1 MKINQ
6 FMEYRIQVLKALE
19 EYKEVRKNAN
29 INDNGLSASVERKAD
44 PFVKGHFTLAIV
56 GKMSAGK
63 STFINAFL
71 GNKNILPT
79 GHFQTTCVLT
89 KIEYAEEESIEIV
102 YGDNHTE
109 CIKGDISGKLGK
121 IVAIEDDY
129 SSLPVNDINKL
140 IIKGWN
146 KAKICNP
153 KIIKGMEETSC
164 RAIEKTVLERY
175 IDSHPKSKVAKEVTI
190 KYPLPEDCKGW
201 RIVDTPG
208 VEAVGG
214 IDIETI
220 HFLTAKTETGG
231 NNVDAIIFLH
241 KGTDNI
247 EDKSINDFVKNVFKT
262 LSDDAKKRI
271 FFVVTNAAD
280 DTFQNNEEEYMRKAK
295 ALFVDPYG
303 IKPDRLLSVD
313 SLMEI
318 LYRYVTT
325 EHKDVV
331 TLLETKTAP
340 DSSWNEQVWKKCR
353 SLLRDIRDTLE
364 DADKNLNNEN
374 LTAVIQ
380 NWSNFD
386 KLRTILN
393 EFVKTE
399 KTNAYYEFLETVYED
414 IEICVKHRKNDIALL
429 QNGTDE
435 MQGQIRALK
444 ETELEKNLTLSS
456 IRKNFD
462 KNAIKERFAFIEQR
476 VESNIES
483 SNASFR
489 DIRREVVNI
498 YDLTD
503 AKKATLF
510 VEMALEF
517 NKYVKVGTSKVFFK
531 RPDFEEIEKSATENS
546 KYKEDVKNTR
556 KVPGMC
562 CDDYEEYTE
571 HAKGDVDTNKKLR
584 LFRTETVRHIR
595 QEANKFKEDI
605 QKEVDTYVSQVND
618 SLQQAIDDQKTHL
631 SELMEKF
638 AVSSEEQ
645 LNSMIA
651 EANNEVALMTQFLN
665 SISKYKYE
673 NANN

>member
-29 INDNGLSASVERKAD
+29 INDAGLSASVERKAA
-44 PFVKGHFTLAIV
+44 PFVKGHFTLAVV

-121 IVAIEDDY
+121 LVAIEDEY

-140 IIKGWN
+140 IVKGWN
-146 KAKICNP
+146 KAKICDP

-164 RAIEKTVLERY
+164 RAIEKKVLERY
-175 IDSHPKSKVAKEVTI
+175 IDNHPKSKVAKEVTI
-190 KYPLPEDCKGW
+190 KYPLHEDCKGW

-220 HFLTAKTETGG
+220 NFLTAKAENGG

-247 EDKSINDFVKNVFKT
+247 EDKSINDFVKNIFKT

-303 IKPDRLLSVD
+303 IQPERLIAVD

-318 LYRYVTT
+318 LYRYVTI

-331 TLLETKTAP
+331 SLLKAKTAP
-340 DSSWNEQVWKKCR
+340 DSSWNEQVWKICR
-353 SLLRDIRDTLE
+353 SLLRDIEDTLE
-364 DADKNLNNEN
+364 DADKNVNNEN
-374 LTAVIQ
+374 LTAMIQ
-380 NWSNFD
+380 DWSSFD
-386 KLRTILN
+386 KLRTVLN

-399 KTNAYYEFLETVYED
+399 KTNAYYDFLKTISED
-414 IEICVKHRKNDIALL
+414 IKLCVDHRKNDITLL
-429 QNGTDE
+429 QEGTE
-435 MQGQIRALK
+435 KMQGQIRALK
-444 ETELEKNLTLSS
+444 EAELEKNLTLGS
-456 IRKNFD
+456 IRKKFD
-462 KNAIKERFAFIEQR
+462 KNTVKERFAFIDQR
-476 VESNIES
+476 VESEIES
-483 SNASFR
+483 SSASFK
-489 DIRREVVNI
+489 DIRREAINL

-503 AKKATLF
+503 AKKVALF
-510 VEMALEF
+510 AEMASEF
-517 NKYVKVGTSKVFFK
+517 NKYVQVGTSKVFFK
-531 RPDFEEIEKSATENS
+531 RPDFEEIEKRATEDS
-546 KYKEDVKNTR
+546 KYKEDVKRIR

-571 HAKGDVDTNKKLR
+571 HAKGDVDTEKKLR

-605 QKEVDTYVSQVND
+605 QKEVVAYVSQVNV
-618 SLQQAIDDQKTHL
+618 SLQQAIDDQMVHL
-631 SELMEKF
+631 TKLLEEYN
-638 AVSSEEQ
+638 VSSEEQ

-651 EANNEVALMTQFLN
+651 EASKEIALMTQFLN
-665 SISKYKYE
+665 SISKY
-673 NANN
+673 